1 VAAFALRLQLWH
13 LQLCAPKSARVLS
26 LYSQKAVSLAILN
39 LVAKPRANKSFTAS
53 LHSPTHALL
62 LASKSNYQ
70 NLLEGNH
77 LPGISYPD
85 SLSTG
90 LTSKRTSHKVAE
102 QGRRNRIN
110 DALKEMQALIPAS
123 SGARAEELMTN
134 GGGGDDDSQEAKEKD
149 RDAAV
154 KSNSSKAAT
163 VESANRYI
171 RVLKETDAA
180 QKAAIAELQK
190 AVDEMRARLGE
201 GKKNEDEIPAK
212 SVEKAVEGGAEEKV
226 ASPDAMSDTEDSAE
240 KAPVAAEAVK

>member
-1 VAAFALRLQLWH
+1 
-13 LQLCAPKSARVLS
+13 
-26 LYSQKAVSLAILN
+26 
-39 LVAKPRANKSFTAS
+39 
-53 LHSPTHALL
+53 
-62 LASKSNYQ
+62 
-70 NLLEGNH
+70 
-77 LPGISYPD
+77 
-85 SLSTG
+85 
-90 LTSKRTSHKVAE
+90 
-102 QGRRNRIN
+102 
-110 DALKEMQALIPAS
+110 MQALIPAS

-201 GKKNEDEIPAK
+201 GKKTEEEAPA
-212 SVEKAVEGGAEEKV
+212 EAVGGGAEEKV
-226 ASPDAMSDTEDSAE
+226 TSPDAMSDAEDLAE
-240 KAPVAAEAVK
+240 KTPVAAEAVK